1 MKGKYLS
8 ITLNFVINSSPY
20 PRLNSLANLVLSK
33 RCLEVMA
40 EKSMPSNSHV

>member
-1 MKGKYLS
+1 MNDKYLS

-20 PRLNSLANLVLSK
+20 PRLNSFANLVIRK
-33 RCLEVMA
+33 RFLEVMA